1 MGIAKMNKTTHISHH
16 KDKSLN
22 KLRHSC
28 PKPKTEPTPIIF
40 PSTEKMEILRD
51 YQDEIAGKATTILKE
66 FGLCYL
72 SMECRTG
79 KTLTALE
86 VARRYGAK
94 SVLFVTKIK
103 AMPSVRS
110 DYEMLAPSY
119 SLAVVNYESVHKCC
133 GQFDL
138 IVCDEAHCMGAYPK
152 PSKRTMAVKEIAKGK
167 PVLFLSGTP
176 TPESYSQIYHQLW
189 ISERSPFADY
199 KTFYK
204 WAAEYVHKR
213 ERMVNGYRIT
223 DYSDA
228 DRSLIENDTEH
239 LFVSYTQEEAGF
251 STNIIEHVRKVP
263 MSSKTCEL
271 YHALNSKKVAK
282 YEDHA
287 ILGDT
292 PAKLLDKLHQLS
304 GGTVIAED
312 GTHLIIDTGKV
323 EYVKKKFSDKKLA
336 LFYCYQAE
344 FDLLKQSFP
353 NWTDSPEEF
362 QASSDKVFICQ
373 VRRARE
379 GVRLDTAEAL
389 IFYSFEYS
397 FLSYEQGRNRLVSKE
412 RIEAADVYFLCAVP
426 GLDEVILEAVHGK
439 KDFTLAYY
447 RKKMGAGMSKK
458 MKKLKGL

>member
-1 MGIAKMNKTTHISHH
+1 MKKTTPISTPRAT
-16 KDKSLN
+16 SLN
-22 KLRHSC
+22 KTRHSLS
-28 PKPKTEPTPIIF
+28 KPVSACNPTNTPQG
-40 PSTEKMEILRD
+40 SEKVVIRP
-51 YQDEIAGKATTILKE
+51 YQDDIADKAVKILND

-79 KTLTALE
+79 KTLTAFLT
-86 VARRYGAK
+86 ADRFGAK

-103 AMPSVRS
+103 AVPSVKS
-110 DYEMLAPSY
+110 DYALLNPSY
-119 SLAVVNYESVHKCC
+119 SLEVVNYESVHKCS
-133 GQFDL
+133 GEYDFIIL
-138 IVCDEAHCMGAYPK
+138 DEAHCLGAYPK
-152 PSKRTMAVKEIAKGK
+152 PSKRTIAAKEKCKGK

-189 ISERSPFADY
+189 CSDRSPFAAY

-204 WAAEYVHKR
+204 WAVEYVNKR
-213 ERMVNGYRIT
+213 EKMVNGYRIT

-228 DRSLIENDTEH
+228 DKSLIDEDASH
-239 LFVSYTQEEAGF
+239 LFVSYTQGEAGF

-263 MSSKTCEL
+263 MPMRTSVIWHDL
-271 YHALNSKKVAK
+271 YSKKVAK
-282 YEDHA
+282 VGDHV

-292 PAKLLDKLHQLS
+292 PAKLLDKLHQIS

-312 GTHLIIDTGKV
+312 GTHLILDTSKC
-323 EYVKKKFSDKKLA
+323 EYVKQKFAGKKLA
-336 LFYCYQAE
+336 LFYCYQSE
-344 FDLLKQSFP
+344 FDLLKQWFP

-389 IFYSFEYS
+389 VFYSFEYS

-412 RIEAADVYFLCAVP
+412 REEAADVYFLCSVP
-426 GLDEVILEAVHGK
+426 GLDETILEAVHGK
-439 KDFTLAYY
+439 KDFTLSYY
-447 RKKMGAGMSKK
+447 RKKMKVGKTRSE
-458 MKKLKGL
+458 KKLDKLIR

>member
-1 MGIAKMNKTTHISHH
+1 MRKTSSTY
-16 KDKSLN
+16 KPRAKSLN
-22 KLRHSC
+22 KTCHSSS
-28 PKPKTEPTPIIF
+28 KPISASNPTNYPQE
-40 PSTEKMEILRD
+40 SEKVVIRPYQNDIANKAVEILKD
-51 YQDEIAGKATTILKE
+51 

-79 KTLTALE
+79 KTLTAFLT
-86 VARRYGAK
+86 ADRFGAK
-94 SVLFVTKIK
+94 SVLFITKIK
-103 AMPSVRS
+103 AMPSVKS
-110 DYEMLAPSY
+110 DYALLKPSY
-119 SLAVVNYESVHKCC
+119 SLEVVNYESVHKCS
-133 GQFDL
+133 GEYDF
-138 IVCDEAHCMGAYPK
+138 IICDEAHSMGAYPQ
-152 PSKRTMAVKEIAKGK
+152 PSKRTIATKVVCKGK

-204 WAAEYVHKR
+204 WAADYVNKK
-213 ERMVNGYRIT
+213 EKMVNGCRIT

-228 DRSLIENDTEH
+228 DRSLIEQDTSH
-239 LFVSYTQEEAGF
+239 LFVSYTQDEAGF

-263 MSSKTCEL
+263 LDFKTCVIYHEL
-271 YHALNSKKVAK
+271 SSKKVAK
-282 YEDHA
+282 EGEHA

-292 PAKLLDKLHQLS
+292 PAKLLDKLHQIS

-312 GTHLIIDTGKV
+312 GTHLILDTSKC
-323 EYVKKKFSDKKLA
+323 EYVKQKFAGKKLA
-336 LFYCYQAE
+336 LFYCYQSE
-344 FDLLKQSFP
+344 FELLKQSFP

-389 IFYSFEYS
+389 VFYSFEYS

>member
-1 MGIAKMNKTTHISHH
+1 MGSKQDTSIPKAT
-16 KDKSLN
+16 SLN
-22 KLRHSC
+22 KPFQGSSQRETAC
-28 PKPKTEPTPIIF
+28 YPTNYPPKV
-40 PSTEKMEILRD
+40 EKVVLRD
-51 YQDEIAGKATTILKE
+51 YQEDIADKATTILSK

-110 DYEMLAPSY
+110 DYDMLAPSY
-119 SLAVVNYESVHKCC
+119 SLSIVNYESVHKCS
-133 GQFDL
+133 GKFDL

-152 PSKRTMAVKEIAKGK
+152 PSKRTKSVKEIAKGK

-189 ISERSPFADY
+189 VSDRSPFMNY

-204 WAAEYVHKR
+204 WAGEYVHKK

-228 DRSLIENDTEH
+228 DQALIKDEVEH

-251 STNIIEHVRKVP
+251 STNIIEHVRKVG
-263 MSSKTCEL
+263 MKFDTCNL
-271 YHALNSKKVAK
+271 FHTLKSRKVARWD
-282 YEDHA
+282 DHT

-292 PAKLLDKLHQLS
+292 PAKLLDKMHQLS

-312 GTHLIIDTGKV
+312 GTHLIIDTSKV
-323 EYVKKKFSDKKLA
+323 DYVKQKFSDKKIA
-336 LFYCYQAE
+336 LFYCYQSE

-373 VRRARE
+373 VRKARE
-379 GVRLDTAEAL
+379 GVRLDTADAL
-389 IFYSFEYS
+389 VFYSFEYS

-412 RIEAADVYFLCAVP
+412 RKEPADVYFLCSDLGIDDA
-426 GLDEVILEAVHGK
+426 ILEAVHGK

-447 RKKMGAGMSKK
+447 RKKNGEGLSKK

>member
-1 MGIAKMNKTTHISHH
+1 MRKNTTTSTP
-16 KDKSLN
+16 KANSLN
-22 KLRHSC
+22 KTEISLN
-28 PKPKTEPTPIIF
+28 KPETACHPTNY
-40 PSTEKMEILRD
+40 PSEGEKAVLRD

-110 DYEMLAPSY
+110 DYDMLAPSY

-152 PSKRTMAVKEIAKGK
+152 PSKRTKAMKEIAKGK

-189 ISERSPFADY
+189 ISERSPFVDF

-204 WAAEYVHKR
+204 WAGEYVHKR

-228 DRSLIENDTEH
+228 DQALIKDEVEH

-251 STNIIEHVRKVP
+251 STNIVEHVRKVGLNLD
-263 MSSKTCEL
+263 TCRL
-271 YHALNSKKVAK
+271 FHTLKSRKVAHWN
-282 YEDHA
+282 DHP

-312 GTHLIIDTGKV
+312 GTHLIIDTSKV
-323 EYVKKKFSDKKLA
+323 DYVKQKFSDKKIA
-336 LFYCYQAE
+336 LFYCYQSE

-412 RIEAADVYFLCAVP
+412 REEAADVYFLCAVP
-426 GLDEVILEAVHGK
+426 GLDEAILEAVHGK

-447 RKKMGAGMSKK
+447 RKKNGEGMSKK
-458 MKKLKGL
+458 LKKLKGL